1 MKERIHLLT
10 EENHVLFEQV
20 TLLRVHHDAVTKE
33 CADKMVEATA
43 KIQKFDN
50 VKADLDQT
58 CLERDELIRA
68 NAFLETKLTEV
79 TQMLA
84 SMEEGRRTDTV
95 EVKKMRD

>member
-1 MKERIHLLT
+1 M
-10 EENHVLFEQV
+10 
-20 TLLRVHHDAVTKE
+20 HHDAITSE
-33 CADKMVEATA
+33 CSEKLTEASI

-58 CLERDELIRA
+58 CRERDDLIRA
-68 NAFLETKLTEV
+68 NNFLETKLTEM

-95 EVKKMRD
+95 EVKKIRE